1 MYKLRAGKPMVA
13 GDVILVPIER
23 CFIQSY
29 SGDLGCWLS
38 GLKEPLAIIV
48 YDAIGLRAFDTESAE
63 IPVEPLIRQIPDLG
77 AVLAALSKPHS

>member
-13 GDVILVPIER
+13 GEVILVPIER

-48 YDAIGLRAFDTESAE
+48 YDANGIRAFDTESTE
-63 IPVEPLIRQIPDLG
+63 ISIETLIRQIPNLD
-77 AVLAALSKPHS
+77 AVLATLETSP